1 MLKHNDPEV
10 RSLTLLIQL
19 FGREVLDQL
28 REAGFASPLAIA
40 RAGPEM
46 LAEQGGIALPLARR
60 IVAVAMETEGIG
72 ELSDPQDGVQAPPV
86 NEAGPAASAQ
96 DGDAAVSAVAEG
108 VAGPGMRRRH
118 RPGPGDRGDSV
129 PKDVAPAAKGR
140 GRAAKRQS
148 AAGISDRKGAATRT
162 GGSPAPAGHT
172 GDSPGPAGKTAPD
185 PDAGVEISGPDIE
198 MSGRRGS
205 TRDAGKSRSG
215 SAELNGA
222 LDDSDPFVDDV
233 ALISWMGFSAR
244 TGRDHPSSI
253 AVADEILDPVVQP
266 TASVA
271 PMEPDGPAGP
281 GVQVESAS
289 PVEPVSL
296 VEPAPPARPAPE
308 ADDQR
313 LLEAPRPSLRKG
325 TRFTVAGSFWSYG
338 RRFVPPIPSEE
349 GPDR

>member
-46 LAEQGGIALPLARR
+46 LAEQGAIALPLARR

-72 ELSDPQDGVQAPPV
+72 ELSDPQDGVQAPTV

-96 DGDAAVSAVAEG
+96 DGDAAVSADETGKASSAGEEAS
-108 VAGPGMRRRH
+108 AGPGMRRRH

-162 GGSPAPAGHT
+162 GGIPAPAGHT

-198 MSGRRGS
+198 MSGRRES
-205 TRDAGKSRSG
+205 THDAGKSRSG
-215 SAELNGA
+215 SAEMKVA

-281 GVQVESAS
+281 GVRVESAS
-289 PVEPVSL
+289 
-296 VEPAPPARPAPE
+296 PE

-325 TRFTVAGSFWSYG
+325 VRFTVAGSFWSYG
-338 RRFVPPIPSEE
+338 RRRVPPIPSEE